1 MPPPRFYTVEPGKS
15 LVDTWTFDAESAA
28 AYELHLH
35 GPNGFVRVFRGDA
48 STSNL
53 AASVSYNIKKKTL
66 DVRVSLAKPETDDTV
81 FLVVDNAYGLP
92 QGRVS
97 VPAGQTTSPVVSVDV
112 SASGNWYDVSVSS
125 GDRFHRRFMG
135 KMETGETTTTDPAMA
150 AGTPVSL
157 STTVLSTRKPT
168 LPPMPS
174 VITAL
179 NDAVWSERW
188 GPSQC
193 FSERS
198 RYKDACAVVEGG
210 LPWKGA

>member
-1 MPPPRFYTVEPGKS
+1 MSEAKLFAPLYKLLSGIPMPK
-15 LVDTWTFDAESAA
+15 L
-28 AYELHLH
+28 
-35 GPNGFVRVFRGDA
+35 RGEWQK
-48 STSNL
+48 L
-53 AASVSYNIKKKTL
+53 A
-66 DVRVSLAKPETDDTV
+66 RE
-81 FLVVDNAYGLP
+81 
-92 QGRVS
+92 
-97 VPAGQTTSPVVSVDV
+97 
-112 SASGNWYDVSVSS
+112 
-125 GDRFHRRFMG
+125 DR
-135 KMETGETTTTDPAMA
+135 
-150 AGTPVSL
+150 
-157 STTVLSTRKPT
+157 STTGLSTRNPT